1 MGRKE
6 RPSADGYHADM
17 TERYFAPCP
26 RGLAPLLADE
36 LKKLGAQ
43 DVAPDDAGC
52 AFRGEFDLAC
62 AANLHSRI
70 ASRVLWQVAHFPYQ
84 KEQQIYDAAKAL
96 PWPQWFDLKRT
107 IKVELNATRC
117 PLKSLDFITLRI
129 KDAVCDK
136 FRDVKG
142 ARPSVATHNP
152 DVRVHAFLDATH
164 CWLYLDTSG
173 EPLFKRGSRD
183 HVGAAP
189 LKKNLAAGILGL
201 TGWQPG
207 APLLDPMC
215 GSGTFLVEAAEMS
228 LGRAAGRGREF
239 GFEKLAPFDSGR
251 WRALREAATAME
263 YPAGELAIFGAD
275 LFGDALKDAR
285 ANLTA
290 MGLAESVM
298 LKQAN
303 ILELPAP
310 ADHGILV
317 TNPPYG
323 VRIGEQEQ
331 LREMYPK
338 LGDALKQKFAGWTC
352 FFFTADTAL
361 AKGMRLS
368 PSRKTP
374 LFNGKLECRLYEY
387 RIVAGSN
394 RKETVET
401 TVETKT
407 PGSVQ

>member
-1 MGRKE
+1 MSE
-6 RPSADGYHADM
+6 QF
-17 TERYFAPCP
+17 FAPCP
-26 RGLAPLLADE
+26 RGLAAVLADE
-36 LKKLGAQ
+36 LTALGA
-43 DVAPDDAGC
+43 DSVRAEDAGC
-52 AFRGEFDLAC
+52 AFRGGFDLVY

-70 ASRVLWQVAHFPYQ
+70 ASRVLWQVAHFPYA
-84 KEQQIYDAAKAL
+84 KEQDIYDAARAL
-96 PWPQWFDLKRT
+96 PWPKWFDLART
-107 IKVELNATRC
+107 IKVELNAQRC

-142 ARPSVATHNP
+142 ARPSVATQNP
-152 DVRVHAFLDATH
+152 DVRIHAFLDATH

-173 EPLFKRGSRD
+173 EPLFKRGTRD
-183 HVGAAP
+183 HVGVAP
-189 LKKNLAAGILGL
+189 LKKNLAAGILRL
-201 TGWQPG
+201 TGWTPDT
-207 APLLDPMC
+207 PLLDPMC
-215 GSGTFLVEAAEMS
+215 GSGTFLVEAAE
-228 LGRAAGRGREF
+228 LALKRAPGRARAF
-239 GFEKLAPFDSGR
+239 GFEKLAQFDAPR
-251 WRALREAATAME
+251 WAALRATAAAHE
-263 YPAGELAIFGAD
+263 LPASEREIFGAD
-275 LFGDALKDAR
+275 MFGDALKDAR
-285 ANLTA
+285 ANLLA
-290 MGLAESVM
+290 MGLADCVK

-310 ADHGILV
+310 ADHGVLV

-323 VRIGEQEQ
+323 VRIGEQEA

-338 LGDALKQKFAGWTC
+338 LGDALKQKYAGWTC

-394 RKETVET
+394 RKP
-401 TVETKT
+401 ETKT
-407 PGSVQ
+407 PG